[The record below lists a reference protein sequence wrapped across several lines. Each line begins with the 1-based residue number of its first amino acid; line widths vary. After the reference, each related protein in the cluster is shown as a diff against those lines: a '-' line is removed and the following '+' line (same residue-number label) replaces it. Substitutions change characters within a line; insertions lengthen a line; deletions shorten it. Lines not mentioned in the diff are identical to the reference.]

1 MQVIHLRVP
10 GWLKNQMLEL
20 ANDDGISLRSWVM
33 MACKAV
39 VENKVNVPP
48 PPPAV
53 APVPTVQQVIEDYL
67 SGSSGTIAPCG
78 KQWPCELDEEGTV
91 KLTNVEY
98 CAECNIRV
106 K

>member
-53 APVPTVQQVIEDYL
+53 APVPTIQQVIEDYL
-67 SGSSGTIAPCG
+67 SGSSGTISPCG

-98 CAECNIRV
+98 CAACNIRV